1 MWPLFFIYLSCSS
14 LSLLS
19 FPGEDCHCA
28 HVVHFVLKV
37 SQALFSFLHSLFS
50 VCSSDSL
57 ILVDLSSSSWILSSA
72 CSGLLLNPFSEH
84 FHFSYCVLLN
94 SRISIRSLKNNFYLF
109 LKSLYFMRHHSYFYF
124 SSLDMVSFSPL
135 NVSKTGDLKSLFS
148 KSNIWASL
156 RIYWLLVSPYVWAI
170 PF

>member
-1 MWPLFFIYLSCSS
+1 
-14 LSLLS
+14 
-19 FPGEDCHCA
+19 
-28 HVVHFVLKV
+28 
-37 SQALFSFLHSLFS
+37 
-50 VCSSDSL
+50 
-57 ILVDLSSSSWILSSA
+57 
-72 CSGLLLNPFSEH
+72 
-84 FHFSYCVLLN
+84 
-94 SRISIRSLKNNFYLF
+94 
-109 LKSLYFMRHHSYFYF
+109 MRHHSYFYF